1 MAANQIIIILWMIL
15 LISLFSCALFFLIEQ
30 RKAKTD
36 KVRQKIMQLFFLLF
50 LFFGISRSF
59 HLITYILYGG
69 TATPYELKVDIEFIF
84 TISQIFIFSAIVIM
98 ILYFE
103 KRIEKLSK
111 HYFTILLII
120 ATCIYFIFRHIY
132 IFDSTNSLLILLD
145 NTTSY
150 IVNGIVGIFWLIL
163 SFMYLKMSFS
173 TSGKVR
179 RKSLFIFIGFMLLI
193 CSYGIFILDKF
204 INPEIN
210 LFISMLLTYGAIPFI
225 IFGYY

>member
-1 MAANQIIIILWMIL
+1 MAANQVIVLLWIIL
-15 LISLFSCALFFLIEQ
+15 LISLFSCAIFFLILQ
-30 RKAKTD
+30 RRAKED
-36 KVRQKIMQLFFLLF
+36 KIRQNIMRLFFLLF

-69 TATPYELKVDIEFIF
+69 IPTPFELRVEYELIF
-84 TISQIFIFSAIVIM
+84 TLSQIFIFSAIITM
-98 ILYFE
+98 IVYFE
-103 KRIEKLSK
+103 KRIERLSK

-120 ATCIYFIFRHIY
+120 STIIYFIFRHIH
-132 IFDSTNSLLILLD
+132 IFDSTNNILFLLD

-150 IVNGIVGIFWLIL
+150 IVNGIIGIFWLIL
-163 SFMYLKMSFS
+163 SFIYLKVSFS
-173 TSGKVR
+173 TAGKVR
-179 RKSLFIFIGFMLLI
+179 RKSLFVFIGFMLLI